1 MGRKPN
7 PLITEFFIRG
17 AKLNDSTN
25 RYQHTC
31 RRCGELFA
39 KGRVD
44 AMTSHL
50 MTKCPAI
57 SEPDRTRAT
66 LEVAGWAPNRPG
78 ATYHRKLPPKETI
91 PEEWSALETLAE
103 ASRQVNMNENRLPD
117 ELVPTDGPVEIAHA
131 RFDVGQAWTL
141 EYPPST
147 AGGKKQKYGAGK
159 IGPAGASAGAKRN
172 PRVTKAKPRKTRA
185 ARAGRGGQF
194 AEGSAEA
201 NLSVAAAATARLN
214 DSLLDPQL
222 ADIPMS
228 PLPPTPIE
236 AHTPLTAAAKLATVD
251 GVEMEDLDDGEHW
264 PEIYIPSPSPAP
276 GLGSTSAPP
285 PQPEAT
291 PAAPTPAA
299 STPAP
304 PTPAASTPAAP
315 TPAAST
321 PAAAIPA
328 AIPAAP
334 ATQMA
339 PPPPP
344 NRGGVR
350 MNTST
355 LLLNGRSRHSRSR
368 FTPSRRKEVQEVR
381 KIGACIRC
389 RILRK
394 NCGQGTPCDTCRKV
408 LMPRVWRTGCVRTK
422 LHEQL
427 DIYSAGVQVV
437 LSQNRIN
444 LLKDSLELSKDQT
457 YIELSH
463 FADSGHKIVLTALDA
478 LLEPSEAQA
487 KERKSTD
494 PFPQAVMIDQDV
506 YDVPAKVEA
515 YVKEVLPLF
524 IEKEPSKFMKT
535 TLEVAMEQQA
545 FAEDPLLRRALD
557 LWALVESIDRER
569 QWTILEKPGV
579 EGAEPR
585 WISEVQ
591 SENDADIYTMICMQL
606 NAAAERK
613 ANVTSKAL
621 LNHMDRLLT
630 DSKTKIGFKM
640 YLTIIIFLSCVEKS
654 SWAFK
659 AWEQDHLRPGW
670 PLERDPSVFAH
681 QGASL
686 AGLLKMLLAIR
697 KSLPMTRKD
706 IVDGKLTTD
715 DENPFVVDYF
725 QRIDLDCKSLTI

>member
-1 MGRKPN
+1 
-7 PLITEFFIRG
+7 
-17 AKLNDSTN
+17 
-25 RYQHTC
+25 
-31 RRCGELFA
+31 
-39 KGRVD
+39 
-44 AMTSHL
+44 MTSHL

-57 SEPDRTRAT
+57 SEPDRTRAA

-78 ATYHRKLPPKETI
+78 ATYHRKLPPKESI

-103 ASRQVNMNENRLPD
+103 ASRQVNMNENRPSD
-117 ELVPTDGPVEIAHA
+117 DQVPADGAAEIAHA

-141 EYPPST
+141 EYPPT
-147 AGGKKQKYGAGK
+147 KEAGK
-159 IGPAGASAGAKRN
+159 RRKSGTGPTAATAAKRDS
-172 PRVTKAKPRKTRA
+172 RGTKTKARKTRTT
-185 ARAGRGGQF
+185 RAGAMDQF

-214 DSLLDPQL
+214 DSMLDPQL
-222 ADIPMS
+222 VGDGSVVPMS
-228 PLPPTPIE
+228 PLPPTPME
-236 AHTPLTAAAKLATVD
+236 AHTPLTAAARLATVD
-251 GVEMEDLDDGEHW
+251 GVEMGDLDDGEQW
-264 PEIYIPSPSPAP
+264 PEIYIPSPTPVP
-276 GLGSTSAPP
+276 GL
-285 PQPEAT
+285 
-291 PAAPTPAA
+291 A
-299 STPAP
+299 SESAP
-304 PTPAASTPAAP
+304 PTPAASALAASTTALSTPAAP
-315 TPAAST
+315 AAPAPAPLTPAAS
-321 PAAAIPA
+321 I
-328 AIPAAP
+328 
-334 ATQMA
+334 TQMA

-344 NRGGVR
+344 NRGGMR

-368 FTPSRRKEVQEVR
+368 FTPGRRKEVQEVR

-487 KERKSTD
+487 KERKSRE

-515 YVKEVLPLF
+515 YVQEVLPLF
-524 IEKEPSKFMKT
+524 IEKEPSKFMKV

-640 YLTIIIFLSCVEKS
+640 YLTIVIFLSCVEKS

-681 QGASL
+681 QGANL

-715 DENPFVVDYF
+715 DDNPFTIDYF
-725 QRIDLDCKSLTI
+725 QRIDLDCKL